1 MQGQDRQSKSWLLN
15 SPSVSRTA
23 FLTDVRKIVVYI
35 GTRLIYTDRERNRD
49 LRYGGFNSAARRYY
63 SAVAAIASAMISVP
77 TSACRCVGT
86 SGGGSS
92 RTTLPYWPAVQT
104 RTPCS

>member
-49 LRYGGFNSAARRYY
+49 LRYGGFNSAARRY

-77 TSACRCVGT
+77 TSACRCVGRA
-86 SGGGSS
+86 SGGSSS